1 MVFKKLFLKFLIIFE
16 LNEGEAASVSAVP
29 EVVLKQSPAGPAHQV
44 FENIKIKHIRSF
56 KSIKIKQISSF
67 ENIKIKHTK
76 SFEYRTNNPPEEVAK
91 FYR

>member
-56 KSIKIKQISSF
+56 

-76 SFEYRTNNPPEEVAK
+76 SFEYRKNNPPEEVAK

>member
-1 MVFKKLFLKFLIIFE
+1 MVFKKLFLKSLIIPE

-44 FENIKIKHIRSF
+44 FENIKMKY
-56 KSIKIKQISSF
+56 ISSF
-67 ENIKIKHTK
+67 ENKKIKHTK
-76 SFEYRTNNPPEEVAK
+76 SFEYRKNNPPEEVAK